1 MVGEDRCVFSLLKP
15 QLNIKKKNSSGT
27 KQATNW
33 RGRGKRT
40 FQFTRHLKHR
50 QDVSGFKLSCGLSR
64 HYILNLTLCQP
75 VCSASAITEAL
86 QLSPSTLKKR
96 LQFSMQHTE
105 TIYKMAEINFQLFQS
120 GISP

>member
-15 QLNIKKKNSSGT
+15 QLNIKKKIQVVQSKLQIGEGEERGHFSSPE
-27 KQATNW
+27 
-33 RGRGKRT
+33 
-40 FQFTRHLKHR
+40 HLKNR

-105 TIYKMAEINFQLFQS
+105 TIYKMVEINFQLFQS